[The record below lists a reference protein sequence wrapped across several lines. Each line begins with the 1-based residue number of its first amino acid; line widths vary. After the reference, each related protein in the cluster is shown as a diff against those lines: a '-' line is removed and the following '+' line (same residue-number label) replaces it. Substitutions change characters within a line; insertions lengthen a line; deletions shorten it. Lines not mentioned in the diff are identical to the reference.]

1 MVVDMGISSCEKCE
15 IKNRCQ

>member
-1 MVVDMGISSCEKCE
+1 MVVDMGISSCKKCE